1 MLRGKRKYITVL
13 MLLSLVDILSRFIS
27 SHHILVEYM
36 MLQVPG
42 AWLESRVKKVRNGR
56 YCVGRVLSTGS
67 LWVERDRLRLVKHV
81 INIEGENMSPAMT
94 DPRVQ
99 LTTHASVVSMD
110 NGRRGILDR
119 FRRRSNITG
128 GCCTM

>member
-1 MLRGKRKYITVL
+1 MLWGKRKYITVL
-13 MLLSLVDILSRFIS
+13 MLFSLVDILSRFIS

>member
-1 MLRGKRKYITVL
+1 MLWGKRKYITVL